1 MISGKKIAIAGL
13 FSTVLGLA
21 ACGGGGGGGATEPIT
36 IAFASPPP
44 ASLSLTD
51 TASLTAVV
59 ANDPAQA
66 GVAWTLSCAASDC
79 GSLNPAST
87 ASGTATVYTPPA
99 ALPSPASVNIVATSV
114 TDGTKSVTGT
124 IALTKAA
131 GPALADGT
139 YVFHLSGVDGNG
151 AYYLAGAFK
160 VANGVITGG
169 EQDFSDAIYGSHD
182 ALVSDESSIK
192 VSGGNIQLALA
203 TANSQVGVNG
213 VETLR
218 GTLVST
224 TRMLI
229 SEFDAS
235 ATATGSTDLQASA
248 VAPSGGYA
256 FAVQGNDTNN
266 GNPLVMGGILSFSG
280 TSLEL
285 GGSMFDM
292 NDGGAVLENQ
302 SFASGTVSAPD
313 AFGRVS
319 IALTPSTASQV
330 PNVIFSAYIVGPG
343 RLQLIEDQSDAL
355 NANLGGTA
363 LGQGTNAGKFTQASL
378 AGASY
383 AHGTTGADASNGALT
398 LAGGFGLNADGTV
411 GGRMAFVDAAN
422 HQGNDISGT
431 YLVGSNGRVSLNQIS
446 LSATGVT
453 LNFALYL
460 DGNGN
465 GLVLGLDQFEVSEG
479 LAFAQVS
486 TSALSGA
493 YALSTLGAFSS
504 GTFSAVGPVQV
515 MDGTFSGATDYNNDG
530 QLMPGLALSGSQ
542 NTSNGELALKG
553 LNGDTTTGSTW
564 GYYPIDGSR
573 TLAIEVDGQ
582 QLGLLWLE
590 AQSP

>member
-21 ACGGGGGGGATEPIT
+21 ACGGGGGGATEPIT
-36 IAFASPPP
+36 ISFASPPP
-44 ASLSLTD
+44 TSLSLGD
-51 TASLTAVV
+51 TASVTAVV

-66 GVAWTLSCAASDC
+66 GVVWTLSCAASDC

-114 TDGTKSVTGT
+114 TDAAKSVTAT
-124 IALTKAA
+124 IGLTKAA

-139 YVFHLSGVDGNG
+139 YVFHLNGVDGNG

-160 VANGVITGG
+160 VTNGVITGG

-182 ALVSDESSIK
+182 ALVPDQSSLK
-192 VSGGNIQLALA
+192 VSGGNIQVVLA

-224 TRMLI
+224 ARILI

-235 ATATGSTDLQASA
+235 ATATGSTDLQALA
-248 VAPSGGYA
+248 AAPSGGYA
-256 FAVQGNDTNN
+256 FAVQGNDNNN
-266 GNPLVMGGILSFSG
+266 GNALVMGGILSFSG
-280 TSLEL
+280 TSLEP
-285 GGSMFDM
+285 GGSMFDL

-313 AFGRVS
+313 AFGRIS

-355 NANLGGTA
+355 NANLGGMA
-363 LGQGTNAGKFTQASL
+363 LGQGANAAKFTQASV

-411 GGRMAFVDAAN
+411 SGRMAFVDAAN

-465 GLVLGLDQFEVSEG
+465 GIVLGLDQFEVSEG

-486 TSALSGA
+486 ASALSGA
-493 YALSTLGAFSS
+493 YALSTLGAFNA

-515 MDGTFSGATDYNNDG
+515 AGGAFSGATDYNNNG
-530 QLMPGLALSGSQ
+530 QLMPGVVLSGSQ
-542 NTSNGELALKG
+542 DTSNGELALKG

-564 GYYPIDGSR
+564 GYYPIDSSR

-590 AQSP
+590 AQAP

>member
-1 MISGKKIAIAGL
+1 
-13 FSTVLGLA
+13 
-21 ACGGGGGGGATEPIT
+21 
-36 IAFASPPP
+36 
-44 ASLSLTD
+44 
-51 TASLTAVV
+51 
-59 ANDPAQA
+59 
-66 GVAWTLSCAASDC
+66 
-79 GSLNPAST
+79 
-87 ASGTATVYTPPA
+87 
-99 ALPSPASVNIVATSV
+99 
-114 TDGTKSVTGT
+114 
-124 IALTKAA
+124 
-131 GPALADGT
+131 
-139 YVFHLSGVDGNG
+139 
-151 AYYLAGAFK
+151 
-160 VANGVITGG
+160 
-169 EQDFSDAIYGSHD
+169 
-182 ALVSDESSIK
+182 
-192 VSGGNIQLALA
+192 
-203 TANSQVGVNG
+203 VGVNG

-218 GTLVST
+218 GTLVSS

-248 VAPSGGYA
+248 AAPSGGYA

-266 GNPLVMGGILSFSG
+266 GNALVMGGILSFSG
-280 TSLEL
+280 TSLEP
-285 GGSMFDM
+285 GGSMFDL

-319 IALTPSTASQV
+319 IALTPSAASQV
-330 PNVIFSAYIVGPG
+330 PNVSFSAYIVGPG

-363 LGQGTNAGKFTQASL
+363 LGQGANAAKFTQASV

-411 GGRMAFVDAAN
+411 SGRMAFVDAAN

-465 GLVLGLDQFEVSEG
+465 GLVVGLDQFEVSEG

-486 TSALSGA
+486 ASALSGA
-493 YALSTLGAFSS
+493 YALSTLGAFNG

-515 MDGTFSGATDYNNDG
+515 TGGAFSGATDYNNDG
-530 QLMPGLALSGSQ
+530 QLMPGVALSGTQ
-542 NTSNGELALKG
+542 DTSNGELALKG

-564 GYYPIDGSR
+564 GYYPIDSSR

-590 AQSP
+590 AQAP